1 MKTVMLALAT
11 LCLAPTVASAASSP
25 KDLCP
30 NGQLAIIRF
39 SEIKPTGSKAGFA
52 KAAADNQA
60 WYASHGL
67 TQNHQVAGVVLMR
80 DEKGNWTE
88 SPNAVVTVHTNPPG
102 PTAPAP
108 DDAWKAFV
116 AEYDANSTMK
126 NQATICFSAPL
137 H

>member
-1 MKTVMLALAT
+1 MKTVMFALAA
-11 LCLAPTVASAASSP
+11 LCLAPAAASAATSP

-30 NGQLAIIRF
+30 NGQLVTIRF
-39 SEIKPTGSKAGFA
+39 SEIKPTGTKAGFA

-60 WYASHGL
+60 WYVSHGL
-67 TQNHQVAGVVLMR
+67 TQNHQNAGVVLQR
-80 DEKGNWTE
+80 NDKGEWTE

-102 PTAPAP
+102 STAPAP

-126 NQATICFSAPL
+126 SQTMVCFSQPL
-137 H
+137 R